1 MATYAEL
8 LTAAGDT
15 SLFNKIRV
23 AVVVAAT
30 TIMTEVDTTPLH
42 SSRLAWAKQVFSNPS
57 DAALKMMWPVLA
69 QNRAFTY
76 AQIIGADDAT
86 VQGAVDSAV
95 NVFANG
101 L

>member
-15 SLFNKIRV
+15 SLLNKIRV

-30 TIMTEVDTTPLH
+30 NIMIEVDTTPLH
-42 SSRLAWAKQVFSNPS
+42 SSRLVWAKQVFSDPAT
-57 DAALKMMWPVLA
+57 AAVRMMWPVLA

-86 VQGAVDSAV
+86 VQGAVDGAI